1 MFHSYFNEYAFVMN
15 QFMYYSQVPV
25 LSIGVNS

>member
-1 MFHSYFNEYAFVMN
+1 MFHSYFNEYAFVTN